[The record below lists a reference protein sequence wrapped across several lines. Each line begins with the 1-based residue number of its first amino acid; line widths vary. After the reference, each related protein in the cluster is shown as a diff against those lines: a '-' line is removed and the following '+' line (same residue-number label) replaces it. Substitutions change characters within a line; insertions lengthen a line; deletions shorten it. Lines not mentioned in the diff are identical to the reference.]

1 MTKTGIGHGWLASD
15 TFGARTICYN
25 AGRVARTR
33 DAGAPWSFFSTRAAA
48 TADVVATAA
57 AADVAAAAAAA
68 AAAVRSRFGLM
79 WAVDRTKLTNFW
91 LDAIFGPH
99 KSQHIA
105 LVLLL
110 YVFRLCRHEIFL
122 FHRMVKA
129 PMITSMFTRRTYRNL
144 GSLVPHPP
152 F

>member
-33 DAGAPWSFFSTRAAA
+33 DAGAPWSFFSTRAAT
-48 TADVVATAA
+48 TAEVV
-57 AADVAAAAAAA
+57 AAAA